1 MLSQDMTV
9 LVSGESIMTELIT
22 DTPNMR
28 ETILECDLVGINPH
42 AINLMISIMHKLQL
56 SALRIIPVLDMCD
69 RY

>member
-9 LVSGESIMTELIT
+9 LVSGESMMTELIT

-28 ETILECDLVGINPH
+28 ETILECDLVGINPQ
-42 AINLMISIMHKLQL
+42 AINLTVFIVHKLRLFALKFISILY
-56 SALRIIPVLDMCD
+56 MCG

>member
-1 MLSQDMTV
+1 MTV
-9 LVSGESIMTELIT
+9 LVSGESIMTEPIT
-22 DTPNMR
+22 DIPNMR
-28 ETILECDLVGINPH
+28 ETILGYDLVGINPH